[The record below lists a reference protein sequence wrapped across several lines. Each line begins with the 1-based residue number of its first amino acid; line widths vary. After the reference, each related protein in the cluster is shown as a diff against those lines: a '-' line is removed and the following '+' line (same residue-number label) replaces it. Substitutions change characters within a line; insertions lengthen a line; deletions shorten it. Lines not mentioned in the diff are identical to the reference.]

1 MAPISPLQS
10 VLQTLVPALS
20 YGARDGFAHV
30 GTLKGFEHLVQSVAT
45 RSGTEGA
52 GADFVTRLV
61 EAGEGFDAGDA
72 AHRRQAV
79 AKLATLLSE
88 FVELPE
94 SLRRLVDPRAPR
106 MTPAP
111 MPAVVAPPPAS
122 PTAAPKRAAAAKP
135 AAKAPATPKRPQP
148 KPRRKVGELF
158 AEEPGVSEPSK
169 RKDSHLEV
177 DLKLGP
183 RVAETEVVYPTISPS
198 SGPLA
203 TPLSTVTPLRGSIAQ
218 ALASRSITKV
228 GEALFFFPRTYED
241 RREPVPIARL
251 KLGERGVSIGTVKI
265 VGEAPAGH
273 RRVFRIVLG
282 DHTGTIAA
290 TWYHY
295 QPWLRHRY
303 KVGERYLFSGEVRA
317 FKGIREISHPEMEL
331 CPEPPAEGAEAA
343 ASGPDANFG
352 RIIPVYPGFERHEQ
366 RSFRIIVQ
374 KAAEQFASAI
384 EDPMPQDLLERLGLP
399 ALADAVK
406 AVHFPSGTDLE
417 TLVAHQTP
425 AQRRLAFD
433 ELFFIQLGMAL
444 RRKGVRLAPGIAF
457 RLDAAIRARA
467 TVRVPFEL
475 THDQQKALAEI
486 LGDMQRPE
494 PMNRLLQGDVGSGKT
509 AVAIVASL
517 VAVENGYQAAF
528 MAPTEILAE
537 QHHRTLEAWLKP
549 AGYRVALLTAG
560 VPKKH
565 KDEVKQAIASGQ
577 AQVVV
582 GTHALLQGD
591 VSFPRLGLVVIDEQH
606 RFGVLQRAALMQK
619 GVRPDVLVMTAT
631 PIPRTLAMTLYGDL
645 DVSVIRQMPPGR
657 QPVKTRLFSERMRE
671 KVYELVSKELAK
683 GRQAF
688 VVYPLVEESE
698 KSDLQSAT
706 EGAKKI
712 AAIFPD
718 HPVGLLHGRMS
729 VEEKD
734 GVMHAFRD
742 RRIHIL
748 VSTTVVEVGVDVP
761 NASVMVVEAAERFGL
776 SQLHQ
781 LRGRVGR
788 GEERSHCFLV
798 GATWKNEAAYQ
809 RLGVMVE
816 TNDGFVIAEKDLE
829 IRGPGELLGTR
840 QSGVPGLVVANLM
853 RDQDLLQLARDE
865 ARRLVDEDPPLEK
878 PEHVPLRR
886 ALDERWEGKV
896 GLARVS

>member
-1 MAPISPLQS
+1 MALISPLQS
-10 VLQTLVPALS
+10 VLQSLVPALS

-30 GTLKGFEHLVQSVAT
+30 CTLKGFERLVQSVAT
-45 RSGTEGA
+45 RAGSEGA
-52 GADFVTRLV
+52 NADFVV
-61 EAGEGFDAGDA
+61 ELGKAVDGFDAGDA
-72 AHRRQAV
+72 AHRRRSV
-79 AKLATLLSE
+79 ARICTVLGDYIA
-88 FVELPE
+88 LPE
-94 SLRRLVDPRAPR
+94 SLRRLVDLNAPR
-106 MTPAP
+106 LTPAP
-111 MPAVVAPPPAS
+111 MPALQAPSIA
-122 PTAAPKRAAAAKP
+122 TAPAPKPAPAVKP
-135 AAKAPATPKRPQP
+135 AAKAPASPKRPPP
-148 KPRRKVGELF
+148 KPRKRAGELF
-158 AEEPGVSEPSK
+158 AEEPGIAEPSK
-169 RKDSHLEV
+169 RRDTLPEV

-183 RVAETEVVYPTISPS
+183 RVAETEVVYPTISPT

-203 TPLSTVTPLRGSIAQ
+203 TPLSAVTPLRGSIAQ
-218 ALASRSITKV
+218 ALTQRAITKV

-251 KLGERGVSIGTVKI
+251 NLGERGVSIGTVKL
-265 VGEAPAGH
+265 VGEAAAGN
-273 RRVFRIVLG
+273 RRLFRIVLG
-282 DHTGTIAA
+282 DSTGTIAA

-295 QPWLRHRY
+295 QPWMKHRY

-317 FKGIREISHPEMEL
+317 FKGIREIAHPEMEL
-331 CPEPPAEGAEAA
+331 CPEQADGSETVSA
-343 ASGPDANFG
+343 GPDANFG

-366 RSFRIIVQ
+366 RSFRIIVR
-374 KAAEQFASAI
+374 KAAEGFASAI
-384 EDPMPQDLLERLGLP
+384 DDPMPRELLDRLGLP
-399 ALADAVK
+399 PLAEAVK
-406 AVHFPSGTDLE
+406 GVHFPSGTDLE
-417 TLVAHQTP
+417 TLVNHQSP

-433 ELFFIQLGMAL
+433 ELFFIQLGMAV

-457 RLDAAIRARA
+457 KLDAAIRARA
-467 TVRVPFEL
+467 MVRVPFEL
-475 THDQQKALAEI
+475 THDQQKALGEI
-486 LGDMQRPE
+486 LADLQRPE

-509 AVAIVASL
+509 AVAIVSAL

-537 QHHRTLEAWLKP
+537 QHFRTLEAWLKP
-549 AGYRVALLTAG
+549 AGYQVGLLTAG
-560 VPKKH
+560 VGKKH
-565 KDEVKQAIASGQ
+565 KDEVKEEIASGRV
-577 AQVVV
+577 QVVV

-591 VSFPRLGLVVIDEQH
+591 VAFRKLGLVVIDEQH

-645 DVSVIRQMPPGR
+645 DVSVIKQMPPGR
-657 QPVKTRLFSERMRE
+657 QPVKTRVFSERLRE
-671 KVYELVSKELAK
+671 RVYELMSKELAK

-698 KSDLQSAT
+698 KLDLQSAT
-706 EGAKKI
+706 EGAKTI
-712 AAIFPD
+712 AEAFPG

-742 RRIHIL
+742 RRLHIL

-761 NASVMVVEAAERFGL
+761 NASVMVVESAERFGL

-788 GEERSHCFLV
+788 GAERSFCFLV

-809 RLGVMVE
+809 RLGVMAE
-816 TNDGFVIAEKDLE
+816 TSDGFVIAEKDLE

-865 ARRLVDEDPPLEK
+865 ARRLVDEDPRLEK
-878 PEHVPLRR
+878 PEHLALRR

-896 GLARVS
+896 GLARIG